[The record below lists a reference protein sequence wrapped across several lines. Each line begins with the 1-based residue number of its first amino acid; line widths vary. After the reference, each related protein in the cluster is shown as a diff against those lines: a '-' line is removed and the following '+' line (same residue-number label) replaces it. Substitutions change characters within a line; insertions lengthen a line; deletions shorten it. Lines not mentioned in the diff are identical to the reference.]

1 MTDRQTDRRG
11 GIQTD
16 TQTDRGRDSETE
28 GDILYV
34 SSELWETERRRK
46 PDPVS
51 RQKGTLAGER
61 AK

>member
-51 RQKGTLAGER
+51 RQKID
-61 AK
+61 